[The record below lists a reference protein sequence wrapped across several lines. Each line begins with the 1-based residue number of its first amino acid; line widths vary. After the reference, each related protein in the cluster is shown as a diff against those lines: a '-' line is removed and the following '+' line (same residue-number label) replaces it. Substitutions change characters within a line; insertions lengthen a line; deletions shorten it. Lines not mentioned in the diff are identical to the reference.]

1 MPVSHA
7 MDATPLKFLRFST
20 DDFPEHKRIEA
31 YREIFGR
38 TIVKH
43 DMEPVGDRPFRFES
57 FMCGLPGLGLASS
70 VVTPC
75 RRWHG
80 KQHIESDDL
89 ILGVGL
95 AGGCVV
101 DQRGR
106 EAVVGVGEA
115 VLTSAADPADIM
127 IASPS
132 RPISLRIPYAVL
144 RPRIANLDDRVSHR
158 IPRDAQGL
166 KLLIS
171 YVDAI
176 RALDAPMR
184 PELSSLAVAHIHDL
198 VALIMGAEGDARE
211 RANQGGGRAARR
223 LAVLREIERRSG
235 DPQLSALNVAALLGV
250 TSRYVHML
258 LEETGRSFSHHLLER
273 RLEKAAAL
281 LRDPRW
287 SGRRIAD
294 IAAEAGFTDL
304 SHFSRAVRQ
313 RYGATPSDIREAARA
328 GAAHRE

>member
-1 MPVSHA
+1 
-7 MDATPLKFLRFST
+7 MDATPLKLLRFST

-43 DMEPVGDRPFRFES
+43 DMETIGDRPFRFDS
-57 FMCGLPGLGLASS
+57 ALCGLPGLGLASWTI
-70 VVTPC
+70 TPC

-89 ILGVGL
+89 VLGVGL
-95 AGGCVV
+95 AGSCVV
-101 DQRGR
+101 LQRGR
-106 EAVVGVGEA
+106 EAVLGPGEA
-115 VLTSAADPADIM
+115 VLTSAAA
-127 IASPS
+127 ASDVHIGTTS
-132 RPISLRIPYAVL
+132 QAISVRIPSAVL
-144 RPRIANLDDRVSHR
+144 RPRLTNPDDLVSCR
-158 IPRDAQGL
+158 IPRDTQGL
-166 KLLIS
+166 SLLIG
-171 YVDAI
+171 YVDTI
-176 RALDAPMR
+176 RDLDAPML

-198 VALIMGAEGDARE
+198 VALILGAQGDARE
-211 RANQGGGRAARR
+211 LANAGGGRAARR
-223 LAVLREIERRSG
+223 LAVLREIERRSS
-235 DPQLSALNVAALLGV
+235 DPQLSAPNVAALLGV

-281 LRDPRW
+281 LRDPSW
-287 SGRRIAD
+287 HARRIAD

-304 SHFSRAVRQ
+304 SHFSRAFR
-313 RYGATPSDIREAARA
+313 RHYGATPSDIRA

>member
-1 MPVSHA
+1 
-7 MDATPLKFLRFST
+7 MDATPLKLLRFST

-43 DMEPVGDRPFRFES
+43 DMKPVGERPFRFES
-57 FMCGLPGLGLASS
+57 FMCALPGLGLASS
-70 VVTPC
+70 VITPC

-80 KQHIESDDL
+80 RQHIESDDL

-127 IASPS
+127 IAATS
-132 RPISLRIPYAVL
+132 RPISLRIPYTVL
-144 RPRIANLDDRVSHR
+144 RPRVANLDDRVSHR
-158 IPRDAQGL
+158 IPHDAQGL

-176 RALDAPMR
+176 RGLDAPMR
-184 PELSSLAVAHIHDL
+184 PQLSSLAVAHIHDL
-198 VALIMGAEGDARE
+198 VSLIMGAEGDARE
-211 RANQGGGRAARR
+211 LANAGGGRAARR

-287 SGRRIAD
+287 SSRRIAD

-304 SHFSRAVRQ
+304 SHFSRAFRQ